1 MLVFFLEILLPVGNL
16 QRVEVMRLF
25 GTSKLWYN
33 ASAIPL
39 PSNFAKKF
47 ESAIFRFLWIGK
59 LEKLK
64 LDEVKNPTLSGGL
77 NLPCVI
83 SKADSLFLSQTC
95 RLLANP
101 DSKQYKH
108 IQYWLGLYMRE
119 YFPGMEQGPHAEII
133 SPYFM

>member
-1 MLVFFLEILLPVGNL
+1 
-16 QRVEVMRLF
+16 MRLF
-25 GTSKLWYN
+25 GTSKLWYK

-77 NLPCVI
+77 NLPVI

-95 RLLANP
+95 RLLTNP

-108 IQYWLGLYMRE
+108 IQY
-119 YFPGMEQGPHAEII
+119 
-133 SPYFM
+133 